1 MTVFLQNKVFRYWYN
16 SLTTKSYSFN
26 SRDLLM
32 ITDLLEKSFW
42 RKFIVFNPLIIVSI
56 NISEVNKQYV
66 FIADIASWF
75 GIDQKC
81 INHWASKKKK
91 KLTFL
96 LIFSRFWESQNST
109 KPGNG
114 RSSRRSWC
122 ELSGWDSMT
131 VREGKITTNY
141 KELSFIL
148 FNFFE
153 ESI

>member
-1 MTVFLQNKVFRYWYN
+1 M
-16 SLTTKSYSFN
+16 
-26 SRDLLM
+26 M

-42 RKFIVFNPLIIVSI
+42 IKFIVFNPLIIVSI
-56 NISEVNKQYV
+56 NISEVNKEYR

-81 INHWASKKKK
+81 INHWVSKKKK
-91 KLTFL
+91 ILTFL

-122 ELSGWDSMT
+122 ELSGWDSIT
-131 VREGKITTNY
+131 VREGKNHNKLHRIIFY
-141 KELSFIL
+141 FIL
-148 FNFFE
+148 FFWKKHLGKW
-153 ESI
+153 I